1 MRLLPDLLPENEAE
15 RHALLRTYFCDKDA
29 IALRDETGWLLQLDW
44 PDGAERHVDPRL
56 EEGLAWWQPGLRR
69 SEMALQR
76 RRRGRVLTSLY
87 DTWTLHSWSEWL
99 ARGEGRMHEPHV
111 ILHVDDHLDL
121 GPPRLFVDA
130 KNRWTDAIT
139 RTSVSIAE
147 PTSIRKAIES
157 GAIGMGSFL
166 TPWLHASKQVDVR
179 HLCRLPKSERTENF
193 VATRL
198 THPDEL
204 LAPGMPRLAVTLSVE
219 GASTGLSY
227 RRTPDV
233 AEWVGD
239 LGPGPILV
247 HIDMDYF
254 NNRYD
259 GDSDWATRHPGFNAS
274 SAEIG
279 AKIDE
284 LADALCASDIAP
296 RIEDIVIAYS
306 PGFFPAEYWQQAN
319 EQLERRLRAFYE
331 S

>member
-1 MRLLPDLLPENEAE
+1 MRLPPDRLPEGDAE

-29 IALRDETGWLLQLDW
+29 IAFRDESGWRLELDW
-44 PDGAERHVDPRL
+44 PDGADRHVDPRL
-56 EEGLAWWQPGLRR
+56 EQGLAWWQPGLRR
-69 SEMALQR
+69 AGMALQHR
-76 RRRGRVLTSLY
+76 RQGRVLTSLY

-99 ARGEGRMHEPHV
+99 ARDTRRLREPHV
-111 ILHVDDHLDL
+111 ILHVDDHFDL
-121 GPPRLFVDA
+121 GSPRLLLNPNND
-130 KNRWTDAIT
+130 WTDAIT
-139 RTSVSIAE
+139 HRLVSIVDPA
-147 PTSIRKAIES
+147 SVRAAIES

-166 TPWLHASKQVDVR
+166 TPWLFTANQVDVR
-179 HLCRLPKSERTENF
+179 HLCRPPKSERTERF
-193 VATRL
+193 VVTPS
-198 THPDEL
+198 TQVDEL
-204 LAPGMPRLAVTLSVE
+204 LAPGTPRLAIALNQH
-219 GASTGLSY
+219 AAPTGLSY

-233 AEWVGD
+233 GEWSAD
-239 LGPGPILV
+239 LGSGPILI

-259 GDSDWATRHPGFNAS
+259 GDSDWANRDPRFNAS
-274 SAEIG
+274 STEIS

-284 LADALCASDIAP
+284 LADTLCAPHIAS